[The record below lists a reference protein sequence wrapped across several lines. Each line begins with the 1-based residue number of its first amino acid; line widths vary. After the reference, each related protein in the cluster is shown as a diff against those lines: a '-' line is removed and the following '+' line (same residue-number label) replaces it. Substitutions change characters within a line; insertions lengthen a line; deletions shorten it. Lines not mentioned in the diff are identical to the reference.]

1 MSSTALTRDS
11 LWAIDAR
18 VLGYAAIGAALYG
31 VLGLVSSP
39 LPGTDVAVRP
49 AFALVT
55 FFGYS
60 FGPIVG
66 LLVGL
71 VGQSVLGQV
80 SGLDLGAS
88 WMRSVE
94 SGLVGLVAGL
104 AALYAKRWMAGPLRD
119 RAIGGAIAGIVGSL
133 IGYLFVFISI
143 VTAQASLGSILTQE
157 YLPLAIGG
165 ALASA
170 ILVPVLVYAWDPLSE
185 SLAG

>member
-49 AFALVT
+49 AFALVS

-60 FGPIVG
+60 FGPVVG

-71 VGQSVLGQV
+71 VGQAVLGQIGGSDV
-80 SGLDLGAS
+80 STY

-94 SGLVGLVAGL
+94 SGLAGLVAGL
-104 AALYAKRWMAGPLRD
+104 AALYAPRWTRGPLRH
-119 RAIGGAIAGIVGSL
+119 RAVGGALAGVVGSL
-133 IGYLFVFISI
+133 IGYLFVFVSI
-143 VTAQASLGSILTQE
+143 VTAQASVGSVLTQE
-157 YLPLAIGG
+157 YLPLAIG
-165 ALASA
+165 AAVVSA